1 MITRSKIG
9 LAITLL
15 LPLTILIFGCT
26 LDSSSDV
33 FPSSSSEEQGS
44 TELSKKDDPSTGLT
58 AISGGDPSIRATEMT
73 ASTNWQTYRNEE
85 FSFEI
90 QYPKAYII
98 IEHNELSEA
107 LNPRPL
113 TEVLFQD
120 QNLTQGEI
128 LEPAQFSVRV
138 FENQEHLSIKKWV
151 KTHILISGEEEW
163 EITKQG
169 AGIQACNQFLMAP
182 GCFVYFTKENYV
194 YELTPFGPHSDEM
207 LVSFKF
213 TP

>member
-1 MITRSKIG
+1 MTIRNKVS
-9 LAITLL
+9 LAITILF
-15 LPLTILIFGCT
+15 PLAILIFGCMP
-26 LDSSSDV
+26 DSPSDV
-33 FPSSSSEEQGS
+33 FPASSSEEQ
-44 TELSKKDDPSTGLT
+44 EKDDPSTGLT
-58 AISGGDPSIRATEMT
+58 VISGGDPSTRATEVT
-73 ASTNWQTYRNEE
+73 KSTNWQTYRNEE
-85 FSFEI
+85 FGFEI

-98 IEHNELSEA
+98 IEHNELSEQ

-113 TEVLFQD
+113 IEVLFQD
-120 QNLTQGEI
+120 QNLAQSEI

-138 FENQEHLSIKKWV
+138 FANQKHLSVKKWV
-151 KTHILISGEEEW
+151 KTHILISGEEGW

-169 AGIQACNQFLMAP
+169 TGIQACSQFLMAP
-182 GCFVYFTKENYV
+182 GCFVYFIKENYV